1 MDSRLAALISHYE
14 TERHEL
20 QKQLDGFLA
29 EQEYQMAHKI
39 AQGLK
44 RVNTQLRNLHSFTDR
59 LYDEKQHCRWLI
71 QHLKAAAIADEDGLG
86 AAFYRGAIADQEAS
100 LQRLES
106 QRAEKPIQRTTVL
119 RDTLLKLLLRQ
130 IPAFSVVFCQEPL
143 LRCCVRVSRRTVELS
158 LPQVRQLRQ
167 ERALVKKQ
175 RARLRALGFS
185 YNNAE
190 DEFLLQL
197 PFVVGND
204 ADAVLYV
211 IMRLAFEVFYFKH
224 QDGPIEIRYYQ
235 D

>member
-1 MDSRLAALISHYE
+1 MALIAHYE
-14 TERHEL
+14 AERHDL

-44 RVNTQLRNLHSFTDR
+44 LADTQLRNLSGLTDR
-59 LYDEKQHCRWLI
+59 LYDEKQHCRSLI
-71 QHLKAAAIADEDGLG
+71 QHLKAVAIADEDDLG
-86 AAFYRGAIADQEAS
+86 AAFYEEAIADQEAR
-100 LQRLES
+100 LQLLES
-106 QRAEKPIQRTTVL
+106 QRAERPIQRTTVL

-167 ERALVKKQ
+167 NGALVKKQ
-175 RARLRALGFS
+175 RAQLRALGFS
-185 YNNAE
+185 YSDAE

-197 PFVVGND
+197 PFIVGND

-211 IMRLAFEVFYFKH
+211 FMRLAFEVFYFKH
-224 QDGPIEIRYYQ
+224 EDDPIEIRYYE